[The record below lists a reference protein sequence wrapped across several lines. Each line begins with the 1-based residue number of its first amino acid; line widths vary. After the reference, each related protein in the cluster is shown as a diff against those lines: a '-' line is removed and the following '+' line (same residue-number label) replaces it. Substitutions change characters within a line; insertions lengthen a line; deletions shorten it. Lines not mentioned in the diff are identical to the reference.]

1 MASLLG
7 YQVSGK
13 KIREPNMSDSTITVL
28 VAGSGV
34 MGKGIALSFARAGL
48 KTAIL
53 SRDPE
58 AVSGLDP
65 AVEVLGALPRAAPN
79 LIVETIPEIMDL
91 KLALNAQIEAAY
103 QGATIIASNT
113 SSLPLQKLADALRYP
128 GRYCGM
134 HYFQPADVTPIV
146 EVAAV
151 AQSDSATIERAVAM
165 LRQTGKQPI
174 TLSEPID
181 GLLINRL
188 QQALYH
194 EAYDLIERG
203 ICSAEDIDLAAKQLL
218 GPRMSVTGMIEQKDL
233 SGLDTHAL
241 AQQELIPTLH
251 LSREPSALVQRK
263 FAANNL
269 GAKTGTGFYDWRE
282 MDISAYRQKTGAL
295 LSQVL
300 ALLDNSRPPAPPA
313 APADDN
319 D

>member
-1 MASLLG
+1 
-7 YQVSGK
+7 
-13 KIREPNMSDSTITVL
+13 
-28 VAGSGV
+28 
-34 MGKGIALSFARAGL
+34 
-48 KTAIL
+48 
-53 SRDPE
+53 
-58 AVSGLDP
+58 
-65 AVEVLGALPRAAPN
+65 
-79 LIVETIPEIMDL
+79 
-91 KLALNAQIEAAY
+91 
-103 QGATIIASNT
+103 
-113 SSLPLQKLADALRYP
+113 
-128 GRYCGM
+128 
-134 HYFQPADVTPIV
+134 
-146 EVAAV
+146 
-151 AQSDSATIERAVAM
+151 
-165 LRQTGKQPI
+165 
-174 TLSEPID
+174 LSEPID

-251 LSREPSALVQRK
+251 LSREPSALAQQK

-282 MDISAYRQKTGAL
+282 MDISSYKQKTGAL
-295 LSQVL
+295 LPQVL

>member
-1 MASLLG
+1 
-7 YQVSGK
+7 
-13 KIREPNMSDSTITVL
+13 MSDSTITVL

-48 KTAIL
+48 KTGIL
-53 SRDPE
+53 SRNPD
-58 AVSGLDP
+58 AVSGVD
-65 AVEVLGALPRAAPN
+65 ASVAVLGALPQAAPE
-79 LIVETIPEIMDL
+79 LVVETIPEIIDL
-91 KLALNAQIEAAY
+91 KLELNAQIEAAY
-103 QGATIIASNT
+103 QGAAIIASNT
-113 SSLPLQKLADALRYP
+113 SSLPLQKIADALRYP
-128 GRYCGM
+128 EKFCGM

-151 AQSDSATIERAVAM
+151 AQSSNATIERAVAI
-165 LRQTGKQPI
+165 LRQAGKQPI

-241 AQQELIPTLH
+241 AQRELIPTLH

-263 FAANNL
+263 FAANHL
-269 GAKTGTGFYDWRE
+269 GTKTGTGFYDWRD
-282 MDISAYRQKTGAL
+282 MDVPAYRQKTGAL
-295 LSQVL
+295 LTQVL
-300 ALLDNSRPPAPPA
+300 ALLDNSRPPPPPA
-313 APADDN
+313 ADD

>member
-1 MASLLG
+1 
-7 YQVSGK
+7 
-13 KIREPNMSDSTITVL
+13 MSDSTITVL

-48 KTAIL
+48 KTGIL
-53 SRDPE
+53 SRNPD
-58 AVSGLDP
+58 AVSGVD
-65 AVEVLGALPRAAPN
+65 ASVAVLGALPQAAPE
-79 LIVETIPEIMDL
+79 LVVETIPETIDL
-91 KLALNAQIEAAY
+91 KLELNAQIEAAY
-103 QGATIIASNT
+103 QGAAIIASNT
-113 SSLPLQKLADALRYP
+113 SSLPLQKIADALRYP
-128 GRYCGM
+128 EKFCGM

-151 AQSDSATIERAVAM
+151 AQSSNATIERAVAI
-165 LRQTGKQPI
+165 LRQAGKQPI

-241 AQQELIPTLH
+241 AQRELIPTLH

-263 FAANNL
+263 FAANHL
-269 GAKTGTGFYDWRE
+269 GTKTGTGFYDWRE
-282 MDISAYRQKTGAL
+282 MDVPAYRQKTGAL
-295 LSQVL
+295 LTQVL
-300 ALLDNSRPPAPPA
+300 ALLDNNRPPPPPA
-313 APADDN
+313 ADD

>member
-1 MASLLG
+1 
-7 YQVSGK
+7 
-13 KIREPNMSDSTITVL
+13 MSDGTITVL

-34 MGKGIALSFARAGL
+34 MGKGIALSFARAGV

-53 SRDPE
+53 SRNPDT
-58 AVSGLDP
+58 VSGVDP
-65 AVEVLGALPRAAPN
+65 AVAILGALPVAAPE
-79 LIVETIPEIMDL
+79 LIVETIPEVMEL
-91 KLALNAQIEAAY
+91 KLAQNAQIEAAY
-103 QGATIIASNT
+103 QGAAIIASNT
-113 SSLPLQKLADALRYP
+113 SSLPLQQLADALRYSEKF
-128 GRYCGM
+128 CGM

-151 AQSDSATIERAVAM
+151 AQSSSATIERAVAM
-165 LRQTGKQPI
+165 LRQAGKQPI

-241 AQQELIPTLH
+241 AQRELIPTLH

-263 FAANNL
+263 FAANHL
-269 GAKTGTGFYDWRE
+269 GVKTGTGFYDWRK
-282 MDISAYRQKTGAL
+282 MDVPAYRQKTGAL
-295 LSQVL
+295 LTEVL
-300 ALLDNSRPPAPPA
+300 ALLDKNRPPAPPA
-313 APADDN
+313 APNDD